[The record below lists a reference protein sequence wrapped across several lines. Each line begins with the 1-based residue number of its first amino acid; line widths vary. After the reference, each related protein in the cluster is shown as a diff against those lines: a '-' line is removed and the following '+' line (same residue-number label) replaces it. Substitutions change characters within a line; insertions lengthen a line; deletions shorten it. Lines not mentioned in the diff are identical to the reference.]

1 MLNQAPYVV
10 NAMLTYFADKVG
22 LITSITYNV
31 QGPRVSMTGSYK
43 DIPDVYELPRHLV
56 DLKVIKTLGKHFSLS
71 LKVMDVL
78 NTSIVR
84 AYKIDG
90 NYNLIYDSY
99 SYGTNY
105 VFSCSYKL

>member
-1 MLNQAPYVV
+1 V
-10 NAMLTYFADKVG
+10 
-22 LITSITYNV
+22 
-31 QGPRVSMTGSYK
+31 
-43 DIPDVYELPRHLV
+43 DV
-56 DLKVIKTLGKHFSLS
+56 KVIKSLGKHFSLS

-99 SYGTNY
+99 HYGTNY
-105 VFSCSYKL
+105 VFACSYKL